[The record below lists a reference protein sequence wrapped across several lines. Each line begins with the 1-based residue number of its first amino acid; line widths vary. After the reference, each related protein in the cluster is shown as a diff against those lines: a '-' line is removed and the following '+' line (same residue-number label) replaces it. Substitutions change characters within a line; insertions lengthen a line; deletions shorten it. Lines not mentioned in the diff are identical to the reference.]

1 MPDPLDRLKA
11 ALVERYAVQR
21 ELGRGGMATV
31 YLAEDLRHHRPVA
44 LKVLHPE
51 LAVVLGPER
60 FLREI
65 ELCAGLT
72 HPHILPLHDSGDAGG
87 FLYYVMPY
95 VEGESLRQRLTRGK
109 QLPVDEALQIAREVA
124 DALSYAHSRG
134 IIHRDIKP
142 ENVLLE
148 AGHAVVA
155 DFGIARA
162 IDQAGGEKLTETG
175 IALGTPAY
183 MSPEQAAGSKDLDGR
198 SDLYSLGCVVYEM
211 LAGHPPFVGPS
222 VESVVQQ
229 HLTAEPP
236 RVTGIRPAV
245 SAQVAA
251 ALHRALAKMPADR
264 FRTPPE
270 FAAALAVSGTAGPAA
285 GAAVTPEDSIAVLPF
300 ANLGGDPENEYF
312 SDGLAEDII
321 DALTQVPGLR
331 VMARTSAFAFRGK
344 EQDVRRI
351 GAELNVAHILEGSV
365 RRAGSRLR
373 VTAQLV
379 KASDGYHLWSQRFD
393 REMTDV
399 FAIQDEI
406 SQAIVEKLRVR
417 LAGDRPLVKRYT
429 DNVEAYDLCLKAR
442 YHLFRMTQE
451 GLEVAR
457 RYCEQAIALDPSYAW
472 AHVVLAESYLWNAY
486 WGFTDPREACPRA
499 KEATLEALSLDDTI
513 ADAHHVLG
521 AVLCA
526 GEFAWHEAEDEFRRG
541 LQLGHSSTVARYYYA
556 AWFLYPL
563 GRVEEGATETRQA
576 LERDPL
582 DPLVNSFYGYVLHSL
597 SRFDEAVT
605 QLQRAVSL
613 DPTFFFP
620 YWFLS
625 ITHALNGRL
634 DDAVAAAEKASE
646 LSGGNA
652 STLGQLGRVFA
663 LAGRQTEARQL
674 LVQLEARRR
683 VSYVPPSSVAMIYR
697 GLGDLE
703 KGLEW
708 WARGVEEHDLL
719 LLSSLRTEPGYA
731 PLRSHPVY
739 HVLLRKMN
747 LEPDPLSGSPAPR
760 AIS

>member
-1 MPDPLDRLKA
+1 LTDVLARLQDGLSDRYRI
-11 ALVERYAVQR
+11 ER

-31 YLAEDLRHHRPVA
+31 FLAEDLKHHRRVA
-44 LKVLHPE
+44 IKVLEPDVAA
-51 LAVVLGPER
+51 AVGPER

-65 ELCAGLT
+65 ETVAQLT
-72 HPHILPLHDSGDAGG
+72 HPHILPLFDSGRVDGLL
-87 FLYYVMPY
+87 FYVMPY
-95 VEGESLRQRLTRGK
+95 VEGESLRGRLARER
-109 QLPVDEALQIAREVA
+109 QLPVDEALHIAREVA
-124 DALSYAHSRG
+124 DALDYAHRHG
-134 IIHRDIKP
+134 VVHRDVKP
-142 ENVLLE
+142 ENILLE
-148 AGHAVVA
+148 EQHALVA
-155 DFGIARA
+155 DFGVARA
-162 IDQAGGEKLTETG
+162 IATAGGETLTATG
-175 IALGTPAY
+175 IAVGTPAY
-183 MSPEQAAGSKDLDGR
+183 MSPEQAAGEKELDGR
-198 SDLYSLGCVVYEM
+198 SDLYSLGCVLYEM
-211 LAGHPPFVGPS
+211 LAGQPPFTGPT
-222 VESVVQQ
+222 VESLVHQ
-229 HLTAEPP
+229 HLSADPRPVTVLRGAVPP
-236 RVTGIRPAV
+236 TVDG
-245 SAQVAA
+245 
-251 ALHRALAKMPADR
+251 ALSRALAKAPADR
-264 FRTPPE
+264 FRTAAE
-270 FAAALAVSGTAGPAA
+270 FAAALATGGEGAQTA
-285 GAAVTPEDSIAVLPF
+285 AAVDARAASIAVLPF
-300 ANLGGDPENEYF
+300 LNLGGDPENEYF

-321 DALTQVPGLR
+321 DALTQLPELR

-365 RRAGSRLR
+365 RRAGTRLR

-393 REMTDV
+393 RELTDV

-406 SQAIVEKLRVR
+406 SQAIVETLRVR

-429 DNVEAYDLCLKAR
+429 ENPAAYDLCLKAR

-472 AHVVLAESYLWNAY
+472 AHVVLAESYMWNAY

-499 KEATLEALSLDDTI
+499 KAAALEALSLDDTI
-513 ADAHHVLG
+513 ADAHHALG

-526 GEFAWHEAEDEFRRG
+526 GEYDWHEAEGEFRRG
-541 LQLGHSSTVARYYYA
+541 LQLGHPSTVARYYYA
-556 AWFLYPL
+556 AWFLYPM
-563 GRVEEGATETRQA
+563 GRVEEGATETRRA

-582 DPLVNSFYGYVLHSL
+582 DPLYNSFYGYVLHSL

-605 QLQRAVSL
+605 QLQRAISL

-634 DDAVAAAEKASE
+634 DDAIAAAEKAKE
-646 LSGGNA
+646 FSGGNA

-683 VSYVPPSSVAMIYR
+683 VSYVPPSSIAMIHR

-739 HVLLRKMN
+739 HGLLRKMN
-747 LEPDPLSGSPAPR
+747 LEA
-760 AIS
+760 

>member
-1 MPDPLDRLKA
+1 
-11 ALVERYAVQR
+11 
-21 ELGRGGMATV
+21 MATV